1 MSALPLKATPP
12 ILRGV
17 ASVAAVVEVVAVLAF
32 PVRGPTKL
40 DAVMVPPFVILL
52 ESRFNAPANF
62 RVVNIPTVVRLLEVM
77 AEDNVE
83 ADNISTLF
91 ILNTF
96 PVCRFRSALKLNPF
110 EV

>member
-12 ILRGV
+12 IFLEV
-17 ASVAAVVEVVAVLAF
+17 AKRAALVEDVAVSAF

-40 DAVMVPPFVILL
+40 PAVMVAPLVILL
-52 ESRFNAPANF
+52 ESRFKAPANLRDV
-62 RVVNIPTVVRLLEVM
+62 RVPTVVRLLEVM

-110 EV
+110 DV